1 MIDFAKITKTLDG
14 YDCHYFG
21 TRIGFD
27 GTKLHCFAI
36 MTSCGVKEKN
46 YDDQGRPLAFS
57 MDGKWEVSE
66 TNAFAIVRPPKI
78 VEVTRWVGLRIDS
91 NGNYTISTSTDEE
104 NFDND
109 HFFCKQQHTFRFEVP
124 HD

>member
-1 MIDFAKITKTLDG
+1 MIEFSKITKTLDG
-14 YDCHYFG
+14 YECHYFG

-78 VEVTRWVGLRIDS
+78 VEVTRWIGIYTTG
-91 NGNYTISTSTDEE
+91 NGNYSTIFANTEDGFGSG
-104 NFDND
+104 FLAVQ
-109 HFFCKQQHTFRFEVP
+109 KHTFRFEVP

>member
-1 MIDFAKITKTLDG
+1 MIDFAKITKTLG
-14 YDCHYFG
+14 GHDCHYFG

-57 MDGKWEVSE
+57 MAGKWEVSE
-66 TNAFAIVRPPKI
+66 TNAFAIVKPPKI
-78 VEVTRWVGLRIDS
+78 VEVTRWITINRSSI
-91 NGNYTISTSTDEE
+91 NGDFFLEIAGCR
-104 NFDND
+104 D
-109 HFFCKQQHTFRFEVP
+109 HLAQAWSEPQQHTFRFEVP
-124 HD
+124 NE

>member
-1 MIDFAKITKTLDG
+1 MIEFANITKTLDG
-14 YDCHYFG
+14 HDCHYFG

-57 MDGKWEVSE
+57 MAGKWEVSE
-66 TNAFAIVRPPKI
+66 TDAFAITKPPKI
-78 VEVTRWVGLRIDS
+78 VEVTKWIGLYKGPDD
-91 NGNYTISTSTDEE
+91 YFISHANSEE
-104 NFDND
+104 VLAGKHLLSAF
-109 HFFCKQQHTFRFEVP
+109 KHTFRFEVP
-124 HD
+124 NE